1 VSFSKNS
8 PNIAGK
14 HALLSPSAYHWLDY
28 DEDKL
33 RRVFFQQQQTRRG
46 NDLHDYAQ
54 RAITLGIR
62 QADNGSTLSSYIN
75 DCIGFRM
82 TPEFPLYYSDV
93 CFGTS
98 DAVGFSSKL
107 VLRVADLKTGITETS
122 MKQPMIYAAIF
133 CLQFE
138 YSPLDLSEINLRIY
152 QNNEIRELIADPV
165 DILMTMDKIKAAS
178 DYVEFLRE
186 EAED

>member
-1 VSFSKNS
+1 VGFNKLS
-8 PNIAGK
+8 PNLAGK
-14 HALLSPSAYHWLDY
+14 HATLSPSAYHWLDY

-33 RRVFFQQQQTRRG
+33 RRVFFQQQQTKRG
-46 NDLHDYAQ
+46 NELHEYAQ

-75 DCIGFRM
+75 DSIGFRM
-82 TPEFPLYYSDV
+82 TPEFPLYYSDD

-98 DAVGFSSKL
+98 DAVGFSKDF
-107 VLRVADLKTGITETS
+107 VLRIADLKTGISPTS
-122 MKQPMIYAAIF
+122 MKQPLIYAGIF
-133 CLQFE
+133 CLQFG

-152 QNNEIRELIADPV
+152 QNNAIEELIPDPV
-165 DILMTMDKIKAAS
+165 DVILVMDKIKAAA
-178 DYVEFLRE
+178 DFVAFLRE